1 MSSNVYSVGLNNVGS
16 YQVSGMPFASGS
28 LIAPVSSSSPLEISF
43 PYVTQWVQIIPHSN
57 SGTKIDL
64 KVGFSE
70 NGVSGS
76 GDNYF
81 RIHARNTDTYPP
93 VYNLKVSKMF
103 FQSDDGSSTISF
115 DVVAGL
121 TNIPV
126 ARINNLSGSGDIVG
140 NNWSGS
146 VGVG

>member
-1 MSSNVYSVGLNNVGS
+1 
-16 YQVSGMPFASGS
+16 
-28 LIAPVSSSSPLEISF
+28 
-43 PYVTQWVQIIPHSN
+43 VQIIPHSN

-140 NNWSGS
+140 SNWSGS
-146 VGVG
+146 FGVG